1 MSRELYDLC
10 RKYKYFY
17 NKHQDVKRWDKKYH
31 DVDLSDAIAK
41 TRVDLGLV
49 EHEIQMELFK
59 IFDVKCEEIE
69 IQTIMDSPFGV
80 SMGDKFRCRCVP
92 LFHQS
97 SANVEFKDSNRFL
110 NVLSEYITQRRDFY
124 DW

>member
-31 DVDLSDAIAK
+31 DIDLSEAIAR

-49 EHEIQMELFK
+49 EHEIQRELFR

-69 IQTIMDSPFGV
+69 IQNNMDSPFV
-80 SMGDKFRCRCVP
+80 FMGDRCRCSVP
-92 LFHQS
+92 LLYT
-97 SANVEFKDSNRFL
+97 SANVEFRDSNRFL
-110 NVLSEYITQRRDFY
+110 NVLSEYMNTKRCGFY
-124 DW
+124 D

>member
-1 MSRELYDLC
+1 MSRRLYDLC

-31 DVDLSDAIAK
+31 DVDLSDAIAR

-49 EHEIQMELFK
+49 EHEIQRELFK
-59 IFDVKCEEIE
+59 IFDVQCEGME
-69 IQTIMDSPFGV
+69 IQTIMDSPFGD
-80 SMGDKFRCRCVP
+80 MMDRRFRWYP
-92 LFHQS
+92 FPHS

-110 NVLSEYITQRRDFY
+110 NVLSEYMDKKRRDFY

>member
-17 NKHQDVKRWDKKYH
+17 NKHQDVKKWDKKYH

-49 EHEIQMELFK
+49 EHEIQRELFK
-59 IFDVKCEEIE
+59 IFDVQCEEME
-69 IQTIMDSPFGV
+69 IQTTMYDSFGAYMMDRR
-80 SMGDKFRCRCVP
+80 FRSHYFP
-92 LFHQS
+92 HS

-110 NVLSEYITQRRDFY
+110 NVLSEYMDKKRCGFY
-124 DW
+124 D